1 MRVNVG
7 IQIVVYIFKA
17 CCSIASAPVMAWL
30 QIGLFLIIVLMPRV
44 ARQVELLHVAC
55 TFASVNQSLL
65 SETQQKIDINITDSI
80 CKFLGKRT
88 AKHSVESNYFGKA
101 NQFYVMF
108 YG

>member
-1 MRVNVG
+1 
-7 IQIVVYIFKA
+7 
-17 CCSIASAPVMAWL
+17 MAWL

-44 ARQVELLHVAC
+44 ARQVELRQVAGA
-55 TFASVNQSLL
+55 FASVNQSLL
-65 SETQQKIDINITDSI
+65 SETQQKIDINVTDSI